1 MGIESSSFSGET
13 VGLQG
18 ILQVALH
25 SREELGVSIQA
36 EPEDTGS
43 AGVGECT
50 QGACLQV
57 YRWRSSRNGIDY
69 LGEGGEASVGDVA
82 KEGEGEMS
90 GPGVY
95 PLNALGHEA
104 LQSLDVGGN

>member
-43 AGVGECT
+43 SVTGECA
-50 QGACLQV
+50 QHACFQAEGWGV
-57 YRWRSSRNGIDY
+57 SSYRIEQSGQ
-69 LGEGGEASVGDVA
+69 GGELVIGHVA
-82 KEGEGEMS
+82 EECES
-90 GPGVY
+90 
-95 PLNALGHEA
+95 
-104 LQSLDVGGN
+104 